1 MVRTDFGISK
11 GWLVCCL
18 VLFFLCAA
26 LSTRVKAAEESGVLS
41 PTSVKV
47 YGEMSEESDVAA
59 NLIAGNIFDVLE
71 AESDGAGVIWYR
83 IKTDFGAEGYVKA
96 DELELLLMETQALQ
110 QNVED
115 NAADAGGDAIS
126 DAGNTD
132 NTVLDN
138 AADTA
143 ALDSTVTVTDNA
155 ASGNADVESNAAV
168 GKLITQDSVNLR
180 SLPSAESEIL
190 TKINQNTELSYFER
204 SENSDGE
211 GWYQVVYN
219 DLTGY
224 VIESAVTLVQESAE
238 EAQTTVETVEAK
250 EEASR
255 EETQSESE
263 ADDSARAEFE
273 VSETGT
279 AQKSRSGGGIDMVLV
294 LLIAG
299 GILCI
304 AAIIVFLRKILAL
317 LRE

>member
-1 MVRTDFGISK
+1 
-11 GWLVCCL
+11 
-18 VLFFLCAA
+18 
-26 LSTRVKAAEESGVLS
+26 
-41 PTSVKV
+41 
-47 YGEMSEESDVAA
+47 
-59 NLIAGNIFDVLE
+59 
-71 AESDGAGVIWYR
+71 
-83 IKTDFGAEGYVKA
+83 
-96 DELELLLMETQALQ
+96 METQALQ

-126 DAGNTD
+126 DAGNAD

-138 AADTA
+138 EADTA
-143 ALDSTVTVTDNA
+143 ALDNTVTVTDNA

-219 DLTGY
+219 DMTGY

-238 EAQTTVETVEAK
+238 EAQTTVETVEVK